1 MDLYKELGGFLI
13 FLYMFIASFK
23 IIKLDDKFIILKNP
37 SILLKVII
45 VMGLIVF
52 GILLIARIIYL

>member
-23 IIKLDDKFIILKNP
+23 IFKVDDKFIILKNP
-37 SILLKVII
+37 SILLKIVI
-45 VMGLIVF
+45 VMGLVVF
-52 GILLIARIIYL
+52 GILLISRIIYL